1 MADMESAM
9 ITINQRVKQLILY
22 VLGLFFLSMGISFS
36 IQAGLG
42 LSPVS
47 SLAYAFTLTTG
58 ISVGITTVAINVLY
72 FLFQVILKKRFEF
85 KQLAIQMI
93 TAFLFGL
100 FIDFTLKMIKLLPAP
115 DTFVAQMAFVMIS
128 LFVVSIGL
136 LGYFTSKL
144 PLMPYDALT
153 YVISEKFRL
162 KFGKAKITSDVI
174 NVCIS
179 GAICLIFVRSLGSI
193 GIGTVIAAC
202 FVGKI
207 LGQMIRKFQQPLIRW
222 AFAPKSAALKMEL
235 N

>member
-1 MADMESAM
+1 MADMEGAM
-9 ITINQRVKQLILY
+9 ITNKKMKQLILY
-22 VLGLFFLSMGISFS
+22 AVGLFFLSMGISLS

-58 ISVGITTVAINVLY
+58 ISVGITTVGINVLY
-72 FLFQVILKKRFEF
+72 FLIQVILKKRFEF
-85 KQLAIQMI
+85 KQLIVQMI

-100 FIDFTLKMIKLLPAP
+100 FIDITLLMVKLLPTP
-115 DTFVAQMAFVMIS
+115 NTFVERIVFLIIS
-128 LFVVSIGL
+128 LFVVSGGL

-162 KFGKAKITSDVI
+162 KFGRAKITSDVI

-179 GAICLIFVRSLGSI
+179 GAICLIFVRSLGSS
-193 GIGTVIAAC
+193 GIGTIIAAC

-207 LGQMIRKFQQPLIRW
+207 LGELIRKFQQPLIRW
-222 AFAPKSAALKMEL
+222 VFAPTLKMEL